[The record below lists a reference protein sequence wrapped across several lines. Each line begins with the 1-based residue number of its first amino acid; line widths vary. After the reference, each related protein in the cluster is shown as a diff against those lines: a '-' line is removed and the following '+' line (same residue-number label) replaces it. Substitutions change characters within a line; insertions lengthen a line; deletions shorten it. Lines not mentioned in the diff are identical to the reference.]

1 MSPEV
6 NWNVVL
12 HTILSWKNYLRNLK
26 FSFGHCVS
34 FYLILSSEQIE
45 YLCSEKLLM
54 PLALIYALI
63 LGRLFT
69 YL

>member
-1 MSPEV
+1 MKKLSAQFKVFFWSLCEFLPYLSP
-6 NWNVVL
+6 
-12 HTILSWKNYLRNLK
+12 
-26 FSFGHCVS
+26 
-34 FYLILSSEQIE
+34 EQIE

-69 YL
+69 DL